1 MRLFVA
7 TFAAGAIAGALAIG
21 VAAIPDRA
29 VAQGVPSYGR
39 PATSTGEE
47 TIHGRIEAIEGPFA
61 IVVRDD
67 RGFLDSVALRQGTII
82 NPRGLR
88 LAVGMTVTIVGFNAG
103 SSFSAVEIDAPY
115 SYDESGASNYDAY
128 GYGYDYGLASA
139 YDLGLGLFGAFGGQA
154 VQPVAPVAPP
164 PGVTRGIEHPTPG
177 HPIRRPLDDQA
188 GAAPN
193 TQASPAPS
201 AQAGAA
207 PSVSLPSYA
216 VPRTAAPQQFGAGSR
231 AAFGFH
237 DRGGA
242 TPQSR
247 APSPESRGSA
257 PEYHPA
263 PPPARSEPARS
274 EPARSEPARSEPAR
288 SEPARSEPTRSH

>member
-21 VAAIPDRA
+21 VAAIPERA

-47 TIHGRIEAIEGPFA
+47 TIHGRIEAIQGPFA

-88 LAVGMTVTIVGFNAG
+88 LAIGMTVTIVGFNAG
-103 SSFSAVEIDAPY
+103 ASFSAVEIDAPY
-115 SYDESGASNYDAY
+115 SYDESGASNYDTYGY

-139 YDLGLGLFGAFGGQA
+139 YGLGLGFFGAFGGQA
-154 VQPVAPVAPP
+154 VQPVAPVASPT

-177 HPIRRPLDDQA
+177 HPVRHPLDDQA
-188 GAAPN
+188 D
-193 TQASPAPS
+193 PAPS
-201 AQAGAA
+201 AQASAAPSVQAGAA
-207 PSVSLPSYA
+207 PSLSLPSYA
-216 VPRTAAPQQFGAGSR
+216 VPLTAAPQPFGAGSG
-231 AAFGFH
+231 AAAGFR

-242 TPQSR
+242 GPQSR

-257 PEYHPA
+257 PEYRPA

-274 EPARSEPARSEPAR
+274 EPARSEPS
-288 SEPARSEPTRSH
+288 STRSH